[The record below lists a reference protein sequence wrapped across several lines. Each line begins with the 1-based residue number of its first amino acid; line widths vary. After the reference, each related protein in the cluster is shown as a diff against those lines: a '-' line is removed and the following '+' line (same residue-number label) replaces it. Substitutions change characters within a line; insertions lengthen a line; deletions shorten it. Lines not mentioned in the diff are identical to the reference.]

1 MDMSF
6 QRKRSY
12 LCAFL
17 FDRQNKNNQS
27 KETKSTKTY
36 EKDPKKPPKQ
46 KQTYK
51 QTHLIKIQRKSKSL
65 LYGKYHYKEQRYV
78 FILTYKN
85 VELMDRPVYKLNISS
100 FCSFIKY

>member
-1 MDMSF
+1 MSF

-17 FDRQNKNNQS
+17 VDRQSKNNQS

-36 EKDPKKPPKQ
+36 EKDPQKTPKN

-51 QTHLIKIQRKSKSL
+51 QTHLIKIQKKAKVCCMVNIITKSKDMFL
-65 LYGKYHYKEQRYV
+65 
-78 FILTYKN
+78 F
-85 VELMDRPVYKLNISS
+85 
-100 FCSFIKY
+100 

>member
-1 MDMSF
+1 MSF

-17 FDRQNKNNQS
+17 FDRQNRN

-36 EKDPKKPPKQ
+36 EKDPKKKPKN

-51 QTHLIKIQRKSKSL
+51 QTHLIKIQKKAKVCCMVNIITKSKDMFL
-65 LYGKYHYKEQRYV
+65 
-78 FILTYKN
+78 F
-85 VELMDRPVYKLNISS
+85 
-100 FCSFIKY
+100 

>member
-1 MDMSF
+1 MSF

-46 KQTYK
+46 KQTNIQTNALNKNTKKK
-51 QTHLIKIQRKSKSL
+51 QKFA
-65 LYGKYHYKEQRYV
+65 V
-78 FILTYKN
+78 W
-85 VELMDRPVYKLNISS
+85 
-100 FCSFIKY
+100 

>member
-1 MDMSF
+1 MSF

-46 KQTYK
+46 TNIQTNALNKNTKKKQK
-51 QTHLIKIQRKSKSL
+51 FA
-65 LYGKYHYKEQRYV
+65 V
-78 FILTYKN
+78 W
-85 VELMDRPVYKLNISS
+85 
-100 FCSFIKY
+100 